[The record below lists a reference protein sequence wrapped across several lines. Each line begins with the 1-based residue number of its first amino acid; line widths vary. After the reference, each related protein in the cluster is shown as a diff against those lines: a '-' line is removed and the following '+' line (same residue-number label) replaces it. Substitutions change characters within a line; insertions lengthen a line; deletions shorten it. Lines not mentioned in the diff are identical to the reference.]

1 MTKIKPIQGM
11 TTPRFADI
19 ATFFRL
25 PIVKDLNQIDYCIC
39 GIPWDGGTTNRP
51 GARHGPREVRNASS
65 LIRLYHPVSLKSPYD
80 YYNVADIGDCPVNPA
95 DLQDSLNKIENFLLS
110 YWNGEQKL
118 WKAFWLMGFVFQ
130 ILFLYFLLVLL
141 YFGVLIGLTWSIK
154 VTIFLLSNIY
164 QIWIL
169 VSIWNCAY
177 NVRNKTWGHLSR
189 SIVILNVIFIILT
202 YTGIVSF
209 DYQNI
214 IQKNS

>member
-1 MTKIKPIQGM
+1 MSEKK
-11 TTPRFADI
+11 F
-19 ATFFRL
+19 
-25 PIVKDLNQIDYCIC
+25 
-39 GIPWDGGTTNRP
+39 
-51 GARHGPREVRNASS
+51 
-65 LIRLYHPVSLKSPYD
+65 
-80 YYNVADIGDCPVNPA
+80 
-95 DLQDSLNKIENFLLS
+95 LNKIEDFILS